1 MRNMAADAARDTRN
15 DRKENEMKKG
25 FTVMVMIGFVLCSF
39 VFSGLAEAE
48 TYKWRLGTIMP
59 QSSLIGQGLTMFAK
73 KVEEKTNGQM
83 KIQVGY
89 SSAYGSYS
97 DNMKAVS
104 MGSIEMMVEDIGSW
118 EQLDKNLK
126 ICRFLYVFSGWDHYF
141 KWIRSPLFK
150 ENLATLA
157 EKNHHVLIPNEKA
170 IWKRGPYRAI
180 LAKRPI
186 FTAKDLE
193 GLKIRLY
200 ESETAKRIWR
210 HMGCKI
216 TVIAWG
222 EAYLALKQ
230 GMVEGIT
237 TPMSQTYDM
246 KFHEAA
252 PYITKLNQFLQNNTV
267 TVDKRKWDKLPPDIQ
282 KAMVEAINEVA
293 EWSNSELEG
302 RVERDIQNM
311 LDQGAFFIRTSL
323 TSFKEKIA
331 PLAVEF
337 ENEGIWKKG
346 LFEDI
351 QKLK

>member
-1 MRNMAADAARDTRN
+1 MAADAVRDTHN
-15 DRKENEMKKG
+15 KGKENDMKKG
-25 FTVMVMIGFVLCSF
+25 FTIMVLMAFVLCSF
-39 VFSGLAEAE
+39 IFYGLAEAK

-59 QSSLIGQGLTMFAK
+59 QSSHIGQGLTMFAK

-89 SSAYGSYS
+89 SSSYGGFA

-118 EQLDKNLK
+118 ELLDKNLK
-126 ICRFLYVFSGWDHYF
+126 ICRFLYVFSGWDHYY
-141 KWIRSPLFK
+141 KWIGSPLFQ

-157 EKNHHVLIPNEKA
+157 TKNHHVLVPNKKA
-170 IWKRGPYRAI
+170 VWKRGPYRAI

-193 GLKIRLY
+193 GLKLRLY

-210 HMGCKI
+210 HMGAKV
-216 TVIAWG
+216 TVVAWG

-230 GMVEGIT
+230 GMVEAIT

-246 KFHEAA
+246 KFHEAV

-267 TVDKRKWDKLPPDIQ
+267 TMDKRKWDKLPSNIQ
-282 KAMVEAINEVA
+282 NAMVEAINEVA
-293 EWSNSELEG
+293 EKSNSDLEG
-302 RVERDIQNM
+302 RVEKDIQNM

-323 TSFKEKIA
+323 TSFKNKIA

-337 ENEGIWKKG
+337 EKEGIWRKG
-346 LFEDI
+346 LFEEI